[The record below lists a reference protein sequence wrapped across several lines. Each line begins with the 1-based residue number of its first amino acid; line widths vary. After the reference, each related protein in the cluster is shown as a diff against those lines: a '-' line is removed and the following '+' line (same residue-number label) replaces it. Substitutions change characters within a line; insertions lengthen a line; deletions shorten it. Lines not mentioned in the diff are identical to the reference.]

1 MITITIKIKNLICRH
16 PPSGHATLSASNTL
30 EQSAFNLTHWLARF
44 SSFSKA
50 VAPEAVREPCCRDPA
65 AAGPL
70 IKEIAQSRRDEAYAG
85 VVRFTA
91 CPVLSL
97 RSERGVAGSVTHLDA
112 RQSKCR
118 ML

>member
-1 MITITIKIKNLICRH
+1 VL
-16 PPSGHATLSASNTL
+16 AL

-70 IKEIAQSRRDEAYAG
+70 IKKIAQSRRDEAYAG

-97 RSERGVAGSVTHLDA
+97 RSEHGVAGSVTHLDA
-112 RQSKCR
+112 RLNQRLALLRHWLSPVRQSKCR